1 MPLVA
6 RAVQISETK
15 RGQVER
21 HVLEAD
27 KERLQ
32 AEMRRMQ
39 RRIEAQDTALETL
52 QNERKA
58 LLHYAQNL
66 EADAARV
73 RR

>member
-1 MPLVA
+1 M
-6 RAVQISETK
+6 
-15 RGQVER
+15 
-21 HVLEAD
+21 LEAD